1 MSSFDSDHDLFSSAP
16 PPGAESGLSGEP
28 LAARMRPRTI
38 DEFIGQDHILGP
50 GRLLRRAIAADMLGS
65 IILSGPPGTGKTTL
79 ARVIANTTRSA
90 FLSLNA
96 VLGGVKDVRAAIEKA
111 QEHHNLYGRRTIL
124 FVDEV
129 HRWNKAQQDAL
140 LPWVENGTV
149 VLIGA
154 TTENPFFEVNSALVS
169 RSRIFQLTPL
179 TEDDL
184 SKVAQQAL
192 SDRER
197 GYGGLNV
204 QVDDDALDHL
214 VRVADGDARTLLNAL
229 QLAVETTP
237 DRFPPSA
244 DEPIHITVPI
254 AEESIQRGALL
265 YDREGDYHYD
275 TISAFIKSVRG
286 SDPDAALYWMARMI
300 RAGEDPHY
308 LFRRML
314 VLACEDVGLADP
326 HALGVVESAAAAF
339 DRVGMPEGQYHLT
352 HAALYLATAPKSNS
366 ALGYFDAVK
375 AVEEERSREVPKHL
389 RDDSRDSAGF
399 GHGEGYKYPHSYR
412 DHWVAQAY
420 LPGDLA
426 GRIFYRP
433 SSQGYEARIAVNV
446 ERRREVQ
453 LAEVDDT
460 ADDGEIL
467 TFTPP
472 GVGVDDGWDGRAHG
486 RESDDNGSAESGDRR
501 SGTGDEMSN
510 TAQTAKRSTV
520 RRRWAARTAASSK
533 LREAV
538 RDSLFAAADPPRHA
552 RVLVYEAGPPVLLW
566 EALRRVP
573 EGTVVAL
580 FARDEDRDRAADR
593 LGGGSPRNR
602 NQPPT
607 DRADEAPSVQSTNS
621 DDTGGWS
628 ESGDSAVVD
637 ASASSY
643 VVAPQE
649 PILLTGRPSQLLAD
663 EESGLLRELVSAGF
677 EAIVCDRLFSRVAG
691 EGDEPETEATALFYL
706 AAPATPVVIAEPA
719 PMAGQRLSEVAP
731 SVNVPADTIEL
742 LTEAEHHLF
751 HRSPESDRN
760 RWRALLESVGFSLT
774 ECSTREVS
782 DRRRLDR
789 ETVAGWID
797 VDGAYTKALDGR
809 YNETRLVSLRDMIL
823 SRLAGRQVS
832 WRRAFDLVSVR
843 RKD

>member
-50 GRLLRRAIAADMLGS
+50 GRLLRRAIAADMIGS

-111 QEHHNLYGRRTIL
+111 QEHRDLYGRRTIL

-184 SKVAQQAL
+184 HKVARQAL
-192 SDRER
+192 TDRDR
-197 GYGGLNV
+197 GYGAFKIEI
-204 QVDDDALDHL
+204 DDDALDHL
-214 VRVADGDARTLLNAL
+214 VRVADGDARSLLNAL

-237 DRFPPSA
+237 DHFPPPA
-244 DEPIHITVPI
+244 DEKIRITLQV
-254 AEESIQRGALL
+254 AEESIQQGALL

-314 VLACEDVGLADP
+314 VLAGEDVGLADP
-326 HALGVVESAAAAF
+326 YALGVVESAAAAF

-426 GRIFYRP
+426 GRVFYQP
-433 SSQGYEARIAVNV
+433 SDQGYEARIAVDV
-446 ERRREVQ
+446 ARRREVQ
-453 LAEVDDT
+453 LAEVDDV

-472 GVGVDDGWDGRAHG
+472 GVGAGDGWDGSGHG
-486 RESDDNGSAESGDRR
+486 SGSDDKISAESDDGR
-501 SGTGDEMSN
+501 SGTGEETRSADRTS
-510 TAQTAKRSTV
+510 KRSTV
-520 RRRWAARTAASSK
+520 RRRWAARTATSSK

-580 FARDEDRDRAADR
+580 FARDEDRDRAAGR
-593 LGGGSPRNR
+593 LAGASPRSRNR
-602 NQPPT
+602 PPT
-607 DRADEAPSVQSTNS
+607 DHTGEAPSVQSADS
-621 DDTGGWS
+621 GDTAGWS
-628 ESGDSAVVD
+628 EGGDSAVVN
-637 ASASSY
+637 ASASSH
-643 VVAPQE
+643 VVTPQE

-691 EGDEPETEATALFYL
+691 SGYKPQTEANALLHL
-706 AAPATPVVIAEPA
+706 AAPATPVIIAEPA
-719 PMAGQRLSEVAP
+719 PMAGQRLSELAP
-731 SVNVPADTIEL
+731 SFSVPAETIEL
-742 LTEAEHHLF
+742 LAEAEQHLF
-751 HRSPESDRN
+751 HRSPESDRD
-760 RWRALLESVGFSLT
+760 WWVTLLESVGFSLI
-774 ECSTREVS
+774 ECSTRKVS

-789 ETVAGWID
+789 ETVAGWFD
-797 VDGAYTKALDGR
+797 RDGTYTNALAGR
-809 YNETRLVSLRDMIL
+809 YNEGRLVSLRDMIL
-823 SRLAGRQVS
+823 SRLAGQQVS

-843 RKD
+843 RNK